1 MLAGHITAPHRVEL
15 IEIPEPEL
23 TGPGQ
28 ILFQPEL
35 TCLCGSDLPYFD
47 GQYRTE
53 PHQVGHS
60 LHEMVGTVVDTT
72 GARFSPGERVL
83 AVPVNQVG
91 LFERFVLSEQRAI
104 PLDPRPAEEHALLA
118 QPLGTAL
125 FALRK
130 LPSLWGKTVV
140 VVGQG
145 PMGQIFN
152 AALKGSG
159 AKRIIGIDRLEA
171 RTAISPQMGATDA
184 FCCASDEDA
193 VSAVEQATDG
203 TMADVVIEAV
213 GHKDFALNACIGL
226 CRYGGEI
233 LTFGVPHKTVDG
245 LRWYD
250 LMLKNLTLYTSLNPD
265 FAVDFPL
272 AMQLI
277 AEQRIDLRPLITHRF
292 PLAQIQ
298 TAFETFYEKRDGA
311 QKVLVE
317 FPALQ
322 KHMVN

>member
-1 MLAGHITAPHRVEL
+1 MLAGRISQPFHIEL
-15 IEIPEPEL
+15 VDVADPVLSGE
-23 TGPGQ
+23 PGQ

-53 PHQVGHS
+53 PHEVGHS
-60 LHEMVGTVVDTT
+60 LHEMIGTVLATT
-72 GARFSPGERVL
+72 GERFRVGERVL
-83 AVPVNQVG
+83 AVPKNQLG
-91 LFERFVLSEQRAI
+91 LFERFVLPENRA
-104 PLDPRPAEEHALLA
+104 LTVDPRPQEEHALLA

-152 AALKGSG
+152 AALKGTG
-159 AKRIIGIDRLEA
+159 ARQVIGIDRLAPRAALSE
-171 RTAISPQMGATDA
+171 RMGASAGICCDTDEGA
-184 FCCASDEDA
+184 VDA
-193 VSAVEQATDG
+193 VSDLTDG
-203 TMADVVIEAV
+203 KMADVVVEAV
-213 GHKDFALNACIGL
+213 GHKDIALNLCIKL
-226 CRYGGEI
+226 CAYGGRI
-233 LTFGVPHKTVDG
+233 LSFGVPHETVDG

-250 LMLKNLTLYTSLNPD
+250 LMVKNVTLQTSLNPD
-265 FAVDFPL
+265 FDVDFPL
-272 AMQLI
+272 AMRLI
-277 AEQRIDLRPLITHRF
+277 AEERIDLTPLITHRF

-317 FPALQ
+317 FPSLN
-322 KHMVN
+322 VC